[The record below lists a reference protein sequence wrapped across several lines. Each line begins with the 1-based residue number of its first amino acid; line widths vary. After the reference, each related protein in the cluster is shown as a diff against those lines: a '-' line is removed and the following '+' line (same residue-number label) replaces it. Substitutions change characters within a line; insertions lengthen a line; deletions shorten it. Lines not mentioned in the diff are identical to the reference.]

1 MKLVFPGGEHP
12 QVLLGEGINRIGSDP
27 QSNIVINHPGV
38 KPQHCQLH
46 VTSTGVTLD
55 VPPGA
60 SVSVNG
66 RPVAGLIALRRGDA
80 VAFDNVQARLAS
92 VDAVSSMSGVSV
104 VSQRVGAPVASN
116 DSAGV
121 TAVRAVV
128 PRYVLRTVSGA
139 GFGRSY
145 PLVGPAVVGRAP
157 DCSLRL
163 DESGISRMHAR
174 LMPTAEGVQLEDLGS
189 TNGSFIN
196 GKRVLFGEVRPGD
209 EVMFDTLR
217 FRLAAATAHEPLLS
231 DGDERAAERGGQW
244 ARRRGLLAFG
254 AAAAMAALV
263 VLVRAFA

>member
-12 QVLLGEGINRIGSDP
+12 QVLLGEGVNRIGSDP

-38 KPQHCQLH
+38 RPQHCQLH
-46 VTSTGVTLD
+46 VTASGVTLD

-66 RPVAGLIALRRGDA
+66 RPVAGLIALRRGDT

-92 VDAVSSMSGVSV
+92 VDAVSPVSV
-104 VSQRVGAPVASN
+104 VGQRLGTPASN
-116 DSAGV
+116 DGAGV
-121 TAVRAVV
+121 TAVRAAL

-145 PLVGPAVVGRAP
+145 PLAGATVVGRAP

-174 LMPTAEGVQLEDLGS
+174 LMPTADGVQLEDLGS

-196 GKRVLFGEVRPGD
+196 GKRVLFGEAKPGD

-217 FRLAAATAHEPLLS
+217 FRLAAVSASESILS
-231 DGDERAAERGGQW
+231 DGGDETGRATRQVS
-244 ARRRGLLAFG
+244 RRTGLVAIG
-254 AAAAMAALV
+254 AVAGAVALV
-263 VLVRAFA
+263 VLIRAFA

>member
-46 VTSTGVTLD
+46 VTASGVTLD
-55 VPPGA
+55 VPGGA

-66 RPVAGLIALRRGDA
+66 RPVAGLIALRRGDT
-80 VAFDNVQARLAS
+80 VAFDNVEARLAS
-92 VDAVSSMSGVSV
+92 VDAVSPVSI
-104 VSQRVGAPVASN
+104 VSQRIGTPAASN
-116 DSAGV
+116 DGAGV
-121 TAVRAVV
+121 TAVRAAL

-145 PLVGPAVVGRAP
+145 PLTGAIVVGRAP

-174 LMPTAEGVQLEDLGS
+174 LMPTGDGVQLEDLGS
-189 TNGSFIN
+189 TNGSFVN
-196 GKRVLFGEVRPGD
+196 GKRVLFGEAKPGD
-209 EVMFDTLR
+209 EIMFDTLR
-217 FRLAAATAHEPLLS
+217 FRLAAVAANDSILS
-231 DGDERAAERGGQW
+231 EDGDTAVPSGRST
-244 ARRRGLLAFG
+244 RRRIALVIG
-254 AAAAMAALV
+254 AALAVAALV
-263 VLVRAFA
+263 VLGRLFA

>member
-12 QVLLGEGINRIGSDP
+12 QVLLGEGVNRIGSDP

-46 VTSTGVTLD
+46 VTASGVTLD
-55 VPPGA
+55 VPGGA

-80 VAFDNVQARLAS
+80 VAFDNIQARLAS
-92 VDAVSSMSGVSV
+92 VDAVSAVSV
-104 VSQRVGAPVASN
+104 VSQRIGAQPASN
-116 DSAGV
+116 DAAGV
-121 TAVRAVV
+121 TAVRAAL
-128 PRYVLRTVSGA
+128 PRYVLRAVSGA

-145 PLVGPAVVGRAP
+145 PLAGATVVGRAP

-174 LMPTAEGVQLEDLGS
+174 LMPTGDGVQLEDLGS

-196 GKRVLFGEVRPGD
+196 GKRVLFGEARPGD
-209 EVMFDTLR
+209 EIMFDTLR
-217 FRLAAATAHEPLLS
+217 FRLAAVSANESILS
-231 DGDERAAERGGQW
+231 DGADGADRAGQVPRW
-244 ARRRGLLAFG
+244 FNRRSVLALG
-254 AAAAMAALV
+254 AVALVAALV
-263 VLVRAFA
+263 LVRVIV